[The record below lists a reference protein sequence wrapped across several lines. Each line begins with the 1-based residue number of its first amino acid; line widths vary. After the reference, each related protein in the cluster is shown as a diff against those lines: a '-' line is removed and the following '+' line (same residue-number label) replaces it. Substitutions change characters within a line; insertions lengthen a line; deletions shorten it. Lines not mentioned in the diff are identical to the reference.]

1 MRRPFAP
8 STSSR
13 LVVAFALFLGIAGAH
28 AADDKDK
35 KAARAQQDRIAKM
48 QQVQQALQQ
57 DKNQLSTERDE
68 LQAKLKK
75 AQTQASKL
83 NQTLK
88 QEAELR
94 TQVQALQA
102 EKATLAD
109 SLKSTESALMALRS
123 QQQNTL
129 GQLAATES
137 TLANTRTTWEGTQQS
152 LAQRDKALAFCQD
165 QNRAFY
171 DVNRKLLQRF
181 ESTATAMTPWYAL
194 PFQFDRVALENEGL
208 VIRDQIEER
217 KLPMDGKTP

>member
-8 STSSR
+8 ATYSR
-13 LVVAFALFLGIAGAH
+13 LAVVLALFLGIAGAH

-57 DKNQLSTERDE
+57 DKTQLSTERDE

-75 AQTQASKL
+75 AQAQASKL
-83 NQTLK
+83 GQTLK

-129 GQLAATES
+129 GQLAATEA

-152 LAQRDKALAFCQD
+152 LAQRDKALVFCQD

-181 ESTATAMTPWYAL
+181 ESTLIAMTPWYAL
-194 PFQFDRVALENEGL
+194 PLQFDRVALENEGL

>member
-1 MRRPFAP
+1 MQSVTAPTLLRRVA
-8 STSSR
+8 
-13 LVVAFALFLGIAGAH
+13 VVCMLFLGLAGSH

-57 DKNQLSTERDE
+57 EKTQLSTERDE

-75 AQTQASKL
+75 VQAQASKL
-83 NQTLK
+83 GQTLK

-94 TQVQALQA
+94 TQVQALQG
-102 EKATLAD
+102 EKAALSE
-109 SLKSTESALMALRS
+109 SLKSTETELTALRS

-129 GQLAATES
+129 GQLAATQS
-137 TLANTRTTWEGTQQS
+137 TLANTRTAYEGTQQT
-152 LAQRDKALAFCQD
+152 LMQRDKSLAFCQD

-171 DVNRKLLQRF
+171 DINRKLLQRF
-181 ESTATAMTPWYAL
+181 ESTAAAMTPWYAL
-194 PFQFDRVALENEGL
+194 PLQFDRVALENEGL

-217 KLPMDGKTP
+217 KLPMESKAQ